1 MALFSDIDWVVIL
14 AVGAFLL
21 LGPNN
26 QGVLR
31 TVGRLYARAM
41 NLKNE
46 LLGEV
51 AKSAGLP
58 PPNGQPFSMREM
70 LLHEPASVE
79 RSSIPLAVVA
89 PPATALAAVSSLP
102 SMVTVASSG
111 AIGTGMWTVTR
122 FPTDPEEVVRYR

>member
-14 AVGAFLL
+14 AVGGFLL

-26 QGVLR
+26 QGMLR

-58 PPNGQPFSMREM
+58 PPNGQPISLRDM
-70 LLHEPASVE
+70 LLREPSSID

-89 PPATALAAVSSLP
+89 PPATAFASVSSLP

-111 AIGTGMWTVTR
+111 AIGGGMWTVTK